1 MRTRTLWGTAL
12 AACLGLTAA
21 MELSSSLAQPPA
33 QPAGRKVFKN
43 SVIPLPPSGLSPQ
56 GLVVNASPQSHKQ
69 DKMDVLFSLA
79 IPKEARAK
87 LQEKVLKGEVVDPKE
102 LETEYA
108 PKAEDVARLSKWL
121 KEQGFEITHT
131 TKERTGVYARGTV
144 AQIEKSLEVKMVRVT
159 KNGQTYNAAQNAPS
173 LPQEVAQG
181 VQAVIGL
188 QQFLQ
193 AAKHVR
199 QFRPESTIP
208 APTTNVANAPP
219 YLVKEVLK
227 AYEADNL
234 GVTGDGQTIAILI
247 DRFPVDADTDH
258 FRNRNNLPSNTNRV
272 TKINLKNVPLPLPDD
287 GEESMDVQW
296 SSGIARDAKVRVYA
310 SGSLAFVDLDLG
322 LDRILA
328 DARSDASLR
337 QVSISLGLGEQFLSP
352 DGALEGEI
360 SIENDK
366 FLSLA
371 AIGVNVFI
379 SSGDGGSNPD
389 GFGHSGGDISQ
400 TEWMSSCP
408 NVVAV
413 GGTALHLTSTGDVN
427 SEGGWPGSGGGISK
441 VFDRPAYQNRPGMPQ
456 GQKRVVPDVSALADP
471 ATGALVR
478 VNGVDRQIGGT
489 SLSAPVW
496 AGFCAL
502 INEARVKANKPRVP
516 FLNPRLYQLMGS
528 NCFRDVNDGAS
539 NGAFTANTGYDM
551 VTGLGVPRVKNLVD
565 KLTQ

>member
-1 MRTRTLWGTAL
+1 MKTRTLGGTIL
-12 AACLGLTAA
+12 AAGIGLTAV
-21 MELSSSLAQPPA
+21 MLSISPAQQPA
-33 QPAGRKVFKN
+33 QPTGRKVFKN

-56 GLVVNASPQSHKQ
+56 GLVVNASSHDRKQ

-79 IPKEARAK
+79 IPNEARAK

-102 LETEYA
+102 LANEYA

-121 KEQGFEITHT
+121 KEQGFEILHT
-131 TKERTGVYARGTV
+131 NPERTSVYVRGTV
-144 AQIEKSLEVKMVRVT
+144 AQLEKSLDVKMVRVT
-159 KNGQTYNAAQNAPS
+159 KNAQTYNAAQNAPS
-173 LPQEVAQG
+173 LPNEIAQG

-188 QQFLQ
+188 QPFRQ
-193 AAKHVR
+193 ATKNVR
-199 QFRPESTIP
+199 QFHQPSSPP
-208 APTTNVANAPP
+208 APTPSIANAPP

-234 GVTGDGQTIAILI
+234 GVTGQGQTIAILI
-247 DRFPVDADTDH
+247 DRFPVDTDTAH
-258 FRNRNNLPSNTNRV
+258 FWSKNQLPTDANRV
-272 TKINLKNVPLPLPDD
+272 VKINVKNVTLPPPDD

-296 SSGIARDAKVRVYA
+296 TSGIAQGAQVHVYA
-310 SGSLAFVDLDLG
+310 SGTLEFVDLDRA

-328 DARSDASLR
+328 DATADPSLR

-352 DGALEGEI
+352 DGTLDGEI

-371 AIGVNVFI
+371 GIGVNVFV

-389 GFGHSGGDISQ
+389 GFGHSGGGTSQ

-413 GGTALHLTSTGDVN
+413 GGTALYLASTGEIN
-427 SEGGWPGSGGGISK
+427 SELGWPGSGGGWSL
-441 VFDRPAYQNRPGMPQ
+441 VFARPPYQNQPGMPV
-456 GQKRVVPDVSALADP
+456 GQKRAVPDVSALADP
-471 ATGALVR
+471 ITGVYVC
-478 VNGVDRQIGGT
+478 VNGIDKQIGGT

-502 INEARVKANKPRVP
+502 INEARIKANKPRLP
-516 FLNPRLYQLMGS
+516 FLNPRFYELMGS
-528 NCFRDVNDGAS
+528 DCFHDIVGGAT
-539 NGAFTANTGYDM
+539 NGAFEAIPGYDM
-551 VTGLGVPRVKNLVD
+551 VTGIGTPRVKNLVT
-565 KLTQ
+565 KLVQ